1 MPFLAYIF
9 VVGSALLGLLFVAE
23 HVSGPPEPMR
33 MSSNFEGLP
42 KPFKAPPEQP
52 KPRPVL
58 TAEAA
63 AASASANLDTKK
75 AEASK
80 PTPTPTHAP
89 AAASA
94 SKKHVKSAQAS
105 NKKKATRIVRA
116 PREPRE
122 VYAQSYYD
130 SEFRGFGRFFW

>member
-80 PTPTPTHAP
+80 PAP

>member
-58 TAEAA
+58 TAETA
-63 AASASANLDTKK
+63 AASASANLDIKK

-80 PTPTPTHAP
+80 PAPAP

>member
-80 PTPTPTHAP
+80 PAP
-89 AAASA
+89 AALSA

>member
-80 PTPTPTHAP
+80 PTPAP

>member
-80 PTPTPTHAP
+80 PAPAPAP

>member
-80 PTPTPTHAP
+80 PAP
-89 AAASA
+89 AAVSA

>member
-80 PTPTPTHAP
+80 PTPAP

-116 PREPRE
+116 PRESRE